1 MRVFLSYASSFIP
14 IWLRFNLK
22 IRLNAL
28 MKLNQQLLRL
38 NRNLL
43 VCCVISA
50 LISAFVAQMLVEEE
64 SYLNTT
70 ITILIGYALYSLD
83 FSDVLF
89 YLDNKK
95 RYQAMRP
102 KLIKKELIKLASSF
116 GIGEIV
122 YIGIRWA
129 LMFYFLEIELEPFAA
144 SLVSEAIAT
153 LFYIAVVSAV
163 IKATKVY

>member
-1 MRVFLSYASSFIP
+1 
-14 IWLRFNLK
+14 
-22 IRLNAL
+22 

-50 LISAFVAQMLVEEE
+50 LISAFVAQMLSEEE

-70 ITILIGYALYSLD
+70 LTIFAGYGV
-83 FSDVLF
+83 FFGFFGFLF

-102 KLIKKELIKLASSF
+102 KLIKKELFKLASSF

-122 YIGIRWA
+122 YIGIRWS

-144 SLVSEAIAT
+144 SLISEAIAT
-153 LFYIAVVSAV
+153 LFYLTIVSAV
-163 IKATKVY
+163 LKATKVY

>member
-1 MRVFLSYASSFIP
+1 
-14 IWLRFNLK
+14 
-22 IRLNAL
+22 

-43 VCCVISA
+43 VCCIISA
-50 LISAFVAQMLVEEE
+50 LISAFVAQMLSEEE

-70 ITILIGYALYSLD
+70 LTILAGYGA
-83 FSDVLF
+83 FFGFFGFLF

-95 RYQAMRP
+95 RYQAMGP
-102 KLIKKELIKLASSF
+102 KLIKKELFKLASSF

-122 YIGIRWA
+122 YIGIRWF

-144 SLVSEAIAT
+144 SLISEAIAT
-153 LFYIAVVSAV
+153 LFYLTVVSAV
-163 IKATKVY
+163 LKATKVY

>member
-1 MRVFLSYASSFIP
+1 MELSQ
-14 IWLRFNLK
+14 R
-22 IRLNAL
+22 
-28 MKLNQQLLRL
+28 LLRL

-43 VCCVISA
+43 ICCVISA
-50 LISAFVAQMLVEEE
+50 LISAFVAQMLSEEE

-70 ITILIGYALYSLD
+70 LTILAGYGV
-83 FSDVLF
+83 FFGFFGFLF

-102 KLIKKELIKLASSF
+102 KLIKKELIKLASAF

-122 YIGIRWA
+122 YIGIRWS

-153 LFYIAVVSAV
+153 LFYLIVVSSV
-163 IKATKVY
+163 LKATKVY

>member
-1 MRVFLSYASSFIP
+1 
-14 IWLRFNLK
+14 
-22 IRLNAL
+22 

-43 VCCVISA
+43 VCCIISA
-50 LISAFVAQMLVEEE
+50 LISAFVAQMLSEEE

-70 ITILIGYALYSLD
+70 LTILAGYGV
-83 FSDVLF
+83 FFGFFGFLF

-102 KLIKKELIKLASSF
+102 KLIKKELLKLVSSF

-122 YIGIRWA
+122 YIGIRWS

-153 LFYIAVVSAV
+153 LFYLTVVSAV
-163 IKATKVY
+163 LKVTKVY

>member
-1 MRVFLSYASSFIP
+1 
-14 IWLRFNLK
+14 
-22 IRLNAL
+22 

-50 LISAFVAQMLVEEE
+50 LISAFVAQMLSEEE

-70 ITILIGYALYSLD
+70 LTILAGYGA
-83 FSDVLF
+83 FFGFFGFLF

-95 RYQAMRP
+95 RYRAMRH

-122 YIGIRWA
+122 YLGIRWS
-129 LMFYFLEIELEPFAA
+129 LMFYFLEVEIEPFAA
-144 SLVSEAIAT
+144 SLVSETIAT
-153 LFYIAVVSAV
+153 LFYLTVVSAV
-163 IKATKVY
+163 IKVTKVY

>member
-1 MRVFLSYASSFIP
+1 MELSQ
-14 IWLRFNLK
+14 R
-22 IRLNAL
+22 
-28 MKLNQQLLRL
+28 LLRL

-43 VCCVISA
+43 ICCVISA
-50 LISAFVAQMLVEEE
+50 LISAFVAQMLSEEE

-70 ITILIGYALYSLD
+70 LTILAGYGV
-83 FSDVLF
+83 FFGFFGFLF

-95 RYQAMRP
+95 RYQTMRP

-122 YIGIRWA
+122 YLGIRWS

-153 LFYIAVVSAV
+153 LFYLIVVSSV
-163 IKATKVY
+163 LKVTKAY

>member
-1 MRVFLSYASSFIP
+1 
-14 IWLRFNLK
+14 
-22 IRLNAL
+22 

-43 VCCVISA
+43 LCCLVSA
-50 LISAFVAQMLVEEE
+50 LISAFVAQMLAEEE

-70 ITILIGYALYSLD
+70 ITILSGYAV
-83 FSDVLF
+83 FFGFFGCLF

-116 GIGEIV
+116 GIAEIV
-122 YIGIRWA
+122 YLGIRWSM
-129 LMFYFLEIELEPFAA
+129 MFYFLEIELEPFAA

-153 LFYIAVVSAV
+153 LFYLTVVSSV
-163 IKATKVY
+163 LKATKVY

>member
-1 MRVFLSYASSFIP
+1 
-14 IWLRFNLK
+14 
-22 IRLNAL
+22 

-43 VCCVISA
+43 VCCIISA
-50 LISAFVAQMLVEEE
+50 LISAFVAQMLSEEE
-64 SYLNTT
+64 SYLNTSL
-70 ITILIGYALYSLD
+70 TILAGYGV
-83 FSDVLF
+83 FFGFFGFLF

-102 KLIKKELIKLASSF
+102 KLIKKELLKLVSSF

-122 YIGIRWA
+122 YIGIRWS

-144 SLVSEAIAT
+144 SLISEAIAT
-153 LFYIAVVSAV
+153 LFYLSVVSAGLN
-163 IKATKVY
+163 ATKVY

>member
-1 MRVFLSYASSFIP
+1 MELSQ
-14 IWLRFNLK
+14 R
-22 IRLNAL
+22 
-28 MKLNQQLLRL
+28 LLRL
-38 NRNLL
+38 NRHLL
-43 VCCVISA
+43 ICCVISA
-50 LISAFVAQMLVEEE
+50 LISAFVAQMLSEEE

-70 ITILIGYALYSLD
+70 LTILAGYGV
-83 FSDVLF
+83 FFGFFGFLF

-122 YIGIRWA
+122 YIGIRWS

-153 LFYIAVVSAV
+153 LFYLIVVSSV
-163 IKATKVY
+163 LKATKVY

>member
-1 MRVFLSYASSFIP
+1 
-14 IWLRFNLK
+14 
-22 IRLNAL
+22 

-43 VCCVISA
+43 VCCIISA
-50 LISAFVAQMLVEEE
+50 LISAFVAQMLSEEE

-70 ITILIGYALYSLD
+70 LTILAGYGV
-83 FSDVLF
+83 FFGFFGFLF

-102 KLIKKELIKLASSF
+102 KLIKKELFKLASSF

-122 YIGIRWA
+122 YIVIRWS

-144 SLVSEAIAT
+144 SLISEAIAT
-153 LFYIAVVSAV
+153 LFYLTVVSAV
-163 IKATKVY
+163 LKATKVY